1 MLILPTFIAVLQA
14 CVNYLT
20 PFVALDFKFFIRYTF
35 FVTGTE
41 TVPVT
46 DFIKIGLL
54 EDYFIIR
61 RDGTDGRKANY

>member
-1 MLILPTFIAVLQA
+1 MILVLPL
-14 CVNYLT
+14 NYLT

-41 TVPVT
+41 TVSVT
-46 DFIKIGLL
+46 DFIKIELL